1 MKDLD
6 PIALFRLAVLGPLA
20 SRERF
25 EHGELKRSIQRLAAQ
40 SYFTPQEKH
49 VRFSEKT
56 IAAWYYAWKRGGIEA
71 LAPKVRQDRGQ
82 SKLAP
87 SLQEALLQAKRQN
100 PRRSLNSLVRLL
112 EMQGLV
118 AKGELSR
125 SSVHRLLQHHGLS
138 RRHGDVSEAVE
149 RRSFVAEQAG
159 DLWQGDVMHGPK
171 VAVNGRLR
179 KTYLVSLI
187 DDASRLMA
195 HSAFCTG
202 ETALDIEAVLK
213 QAILKRGLPKK
224 LLIDNGPAYRSK
236 TLQDI
241 CARLEIRLIYCSP
254 YEPQAK
260 GKLEKWHRTVRDQ
273 FLSELDLRRIR
284 DLEDLNAR
292 LWAWLEQIYH
302 ATAHSAL
309 HGATPLQR
317 YQRDLLHIRPLGLWA
332 SRIDQLFYHRHPR
345 KVRKDGTVSFE
356 GRFFEVPYELTGEPI
371 VLVVDPHTD
380 QVLSVESPDGQ
391 ALGAATPLDKQAN
404 GQRKRRRPQ
413 HSPPENPSG
422 IVAGPTLVEL
432 ALHQHQ
438 GALRLSEQGADK
450 QPSTDQEKHSCTDNT
465 SD

>member
-1 MKDLD
+1 
-6 PIALFRLAVLGPLA
+6 
-20 SRERF
+20 
-25 EHGELKRSIQRLAAQ
+25 
-40 SYFTPQEKH
+40 
-49 VRFSEKT
+49 
-56 IAAWYYAWKRGGIEA
+56 
-71 LAPKVRQDRGQ
+71 
-82 SKLAP
+82 
-87 SLQEALLQAKRQN
+87 
-100 PRRSLNSLVRLL
+100 
-112 EMQGLV
+112 
-118 AKGELSR
+118 
-125 SSVHRLLQHHGLS
+125 
-138 RRHGDVSEAVE
+138 
-149 RRSFVAEQAG
+149 
-159 DLWQGDVMHGPK
+159 
-171 VAVNGRLR
+171 
-179 KTYLVSLI
+179 
-187 DDASRLMA
+187 MA

-236 TLQDI
+236 TLQGI
-241 CARLEIRLIYCSP
+241 CARLEIHLIYCQP
-254 YEPQAK
+254 YEPEAK
-260 GKLEKWHRTVRDQ
+260 GKLEKWHQTVRDQ
-273 FLSELDLRRIR
+273 FLSELDMRRIR

-317 YQRDLLHIRPLGLWA
+317 HQRDLLHIRPLGLWA

-356 GRFFEVPYELTGEPI
+356 GRFFEVPYELTGKQI

-380 QVLSVESPDGQ
+380 RVLSVESSDGQ
-391 ALGAATPLDKQAN
+391 TLGAATPLDKQAN

-413 HSPPENPSG
+413 HSTPENPSG
-422 IVAGPTLVEL
+422 TAAGPTLVEL

-450 QPSTDQEKHSCTDNT
+450 QPSTDQEKDSCTDNT